1 MPIFQKVFKR
11 YDALNES
18 VQENVSGIR
27 VVKSYV
33 REDFEQKKFNKTSDD
48 ITIEFCKS

>member
-1 MPIFQKVFKR
+1 MGNKK
-11 YDALNES
+11 YDKLNES

-33 REDFEQKKFNKTSDD
+33 REDFEKDKFKNASRN
-48 ITIEFCKS
+48 EHLN